1 MTFMGSVTDDLEEI
15 LNTFHRTFTI
25 DDVVEKFGWTHGRA
39 RQAIVSGQQKDAL
52 RTIRE
57 RYTNHNVS
65 QMAIYEN
72 NRWRAEWIKRA
83 WGPHHER
90 DMESNRPEHS

>member
-1 MTFMGSVTDDLEEI
+1 MTFKGSGLEDLELI

-25 DDVVEKFGWTHGRA
+25 DDVVEKFGWTNGRA
-39 RQAIVSGQQKDAL
+39 RQAIVNGQQNDAL

-57 RYTNHNVS
+57 RYTNHNIS
-65 QMAIYEN
+65 QLAVYEN

-90 DMESNRPEHS
+90 NMDREGQQHS